1 MAGAFDT
8 VAEFWSF
15 LNDAFGSALPWLIV
29 LVGAIAAALMFRGRI
44 AARWV
49 FPIVL
54 VAVAFW
60 AIRRWLWMYFF

>member
-29 LVGAIAAALMFRGRI
+29 LVGAIAVALMFRGRI

>member
-1 MAGAFDT
+1 MAGAVDT

-29 LVGAIAAALMFRGRI
+29 LVGAIAVALMFRGRI

>member
-15 LNDAFGSALPWLIV
+15 LNDAFGSALPWLFV
-29 LVGAIAAALMFRGRI
+29 LVGAIAVALMFRGRF
-44 AARWV
+44 ARWI

-54 VAVAFW
+54 VVAAFW
-60 AIRRWLWMYFF
+60 AIRRWLWVYFF

>member
-1 MAGAFDT
+1 MDT

-29 LVGAIAAALMFRGRI
+29 LVGAIAVALMFRGRI
-44 AARWV
+44 AARWI

-54 VAVAFW
+54 VAAAYW
-60 AIRRWLWMYFF
+60 AIRRWLWVYFF